1 MRDAYE
7 NCPMHDD
14 HNVKNDSNGHEYGYP
29 SFIVQQ
35 IKNLIQDCLSQFCD
49 DYCMARHD
57 DGVNVFKLTG
67 ENESRDHENIRG
79 GLHWDHYA
87 KQITLLGCK

>member
-35 IKNLIQDCLSQFCD
+35 IKNFI
-49 DYCMARHD
+49 
-57 DGVNVFKLTG
+57 
-67 ENESRDHENIRG
+67 
-79 GLHWDHYA
+79 
-87 KQITLLGCK
+87 